1 METGD
6 PWMVVVKERSSQA
19 GKILTHILYSLFCIE
34 EVEYDFLRIAELKN
48 LSLTV
53 H

>member
-6 PWMVVVKERSSQA
+6 PWMAVVKERSSKA

-34 EVEYDFLRIAELKN
+34 EVEYDFLRIVELKIF
-48 LSLTV
+48 L
-53 H
+53 